1 MAGPGI
7 GTVMDKNG
15 TWDSVHEALAWYRRE
30 LDAKQ
35 AVIDRLMLEFCPG
48 DMTDEQWEEW
58 AKHQRAIDDG
68 RIK

>member
-35 AVIDRLMLEFCPG
+35 AKIDELMMEYCP
-48 DMTDEQWEEW
+48 DEMTEDQLVEW
-58 AKHQRAIDDG
+58 AKHQRVVYDG
-68 RIK
+68 RK